1 MAGHVVDAGVASDRY
16 LPLGRCAMSTETV
29 LLTAALVVVVLGM
42 VIHTLWSQNR
52 ELRDENKELRRTV
65 AILSKHPTGVNLL
78 IQRALDT
85 TLETLAGITGIELEP
100 LPYMRRRADD
110 ED

>member
-1 MAGHVVDAGVASDRY
+1 
-16 LPLGRCAMSTETV
+16 MSIEIV

-42 VIHTLWSQNR
+42 VIHTLWSDNR
-52 ELRDENKELRRTV
+52 ELRSENKELRRHV

-78 IQRALDT
+78 IQRALDQ
-85 TLETLAGITGIELEP
+85 TLESIGSLVGIEVEP
-100 LPYMRRRADD
+100 LPYARRRADD

>member
-1 MAGHVVDAGVASDRY
+1 
-16 LPLGRCAMSTETV
+16 MSIEIV

-42 VIHTLWSQNR
+42 VIHALWSDNR
-52 ELRDENKELRRTV
+52 ELCSENKELRKTV

-78 IQRALDT
+78 IQRALDQT
-85 TLETLAGITGIELEP
+85 MDAIASVIGIDVEP
-100 LPYMRRRADD
+100 LPYARRRADD